1 MLFLWMVWAVLTLTV
16 IALAA
21 LRKFTARR
29 EDDLVHLS
37 GSPEPVI
44 AQQFAVADRLAKIDH
59 WGKLL
64 TIVDV
69 AFGFA
74 LVVTIFILTY
84 LRSVALDK

>member
-1 MLFLWMVWAVLTLTV
+1 MLYLWMVWAVLTLTIV
-16 IALAA
+16 ALAVI
-21 LRKFTARR
+21 RKFTARR

-37 GSPEPVI
+37 GGADPVI
-44 AQQFAVADRLAKIDH
+44 AQQFAVADRLARIDH

-74 LVVTIFILTY
+74 LVVTMFILTY
-84 LRSVALDK
+84 LRSVAVEN